1 MRWIKKLL
9 CPKQKPVR
17 KFARIPS
24 RKSNMLPTNYPPK
37 KQGK

>member
-1 MRWIKKLL
+1 MIKRLF

-17 KFARIPS
+17 KFARVPN

-37 KQGK
+37 KIYK